1 MNFFNSKFKSS
12 RNYVKYSLYSLFKT
26 ANPCTVQREKSPSFI
41 FCLCCQQANL
51 TLGEFQCLK
60 LLLFKHK
67 RFWANS
73 RRKETA
79 SIKGGKLN
87 AAKITLYKVSLQ

>member
-1 MNFFNSKFKSS
+1 MLSTLCIHYSKQPIH
-12 RNYVKYSLYSLFKT
+12 VLYKGK
-26 ANPCTVQREKSPSFI
+26 KSPSFI

>member
-1 MNFFNSKFKSS
+1 MLITLCIHYSKLPIH
-12 RNYVKYSLYSLFKT
+12 VLYKGK
-26 ANPCTVQREKSPSFI
+26 KSPSFI

-67 RFWANS
+67 RFMGEFKTKRNCKYK
-73 RRKETA
+73 R
-79 SIKGGKLN
+79 G
-87 AAKITLYKVSLQ
+87 KITCGENNPV